1 MRSIV
6 SILTLAA
13 LVVFGVFAPGQQS
26 HGQLPAPGIGFRND
40 LTIPVIVQGVSLVGN
55 MQRRGQP
62 FLIKPG
68 KTVWDNNLP
77 MGLRYYTL
85 YDGNRQRILLRN
97 RAVRIDKVDQFFVI
111 RMAAGIGPQVKLD
124 AEKVPKQ

>member
-1 MRSIV
+1 MRKIV
-6 SILTLAA
+6 SILTLAG
-13 LVVFGVFAPGQQS
+13 LVAFGVGVPGQRGY
-26 HGQLPAPGIGFRND
+26 GQLPAPGIGFRND
-40 LTIPVIVQGVSLVGN
+40 LKTPVIVQGVSLVGI

-68 KTVWDNNLP
+68 KTAWDSNLP
-77 MGLRYYTL
+77 MGLRYYTI

-97 RAVRIDKVDQFFVI
+97 RPVRIDKVDQFFAI
-111 RMAAGIGPQVKLD
+111 RMTAGILPQVKLD